1 MSGPLKRIGFVGSTG
16 LMGAPMTKCLLQKG
30 FPVTMFVR
38 PTRPRGRLDELVG
51 YGGKEALT
59 PAAMTAQSDVI
70 LLCLTGSPA
79 VDAVVYGKDG
89 ILSAARPGL
98 IVVDASTSDVVAS
111 EKAREALAVKGAIF
125 VDAPLTR
132 TPAAAEKGEANT
144 MVGADKVVFDSLEPI
159 LKAYCE
165 HVIHAG
171 GPGKG
176 LILKL
181 INNMVG
187 QAICTAMAEGLTTAV
202 KTGLDLKALHKL
214 MSLGSV
220 NNLMFQ
226 FMVGT
231 MLEGGPNQLDGLK
244 FSLANAC
251 KDLKNYTHLTEALQ
265 QPTPVADAVHSALI
279 QANSFGLGD
288 KYIASLITA
297 QEKLHGIKIST
308 LPSQM
313 QPLK

>member
-1 MSGPLKRIGFVGSTG
+1 
-16 LMGAPMTKCLLQKG
+16 MTKCLLQKG
-30 FPVTMFVR
+30 FPVTMYVR
-38 PTRPRGRLDELVG
+38 PSRPRGRLDELVG

-59 PAAMTAQSDVI
+59 PAAMTAASDVVLI
-70 LLCLTGSPA
+70 CVTGSPA
-79 VDAVVYGKDG
+79 VDAVVYGDHG

-98 IVVDASTSDVVAS
+98 IVVDTSTSDVVAS
-111 EKAREALAVKGAIF
+111 ERARVALATKGAVF

-144 MVGADKVVFDSLEPI
+144 MVGADAAVFKALEPVF
-159 LKAYCE
+159 KTYCE

-176 LILKL
+176 LVLKL

-231 MLEGGPNQLDGLK
+231 MLEGGPHQLEGLK
-244 FSLANAC
+244 FSLANAA
-251 KDLKNYTHLTEALQ
+251 KDLKNYTHLAESLL
-265 QPTPVADAVHSALI
+265 QPTPVADAVHSALV

-288 KYIASLITA
+288 KYIASLVTA

-308 LPSQM
+308 LPPPA
-313 QPLK
+313 PLK